1 MVDFAKVDQ
10 GGGGG
15 GGGGGKQGQVKGKEK
30 KQRWINF

>member
-10 GGGGG
+10 G

>member
-10 GGGGG
+10 G

-30 KQRWINF
+30 KTEMD